1 MIKKWSKFHYIP
13 KRQNKNTS
21 PFFCAGFTLV
31 ELIIVIAITSILLA
45 AGVVSFTGL
54 RISGGLSAGADTI
67 KLTLEK
73 SRLSSLVK
81 EDETGYSVKLNDTDL
96 VLFKGL
102 VYDANSSSNKII
114 GLPSGTKITSINL
127 ENGGSIVS
135 FSHLNGTTTPGI
147 IVLSSINDPAYT
159 RTIYVNGSG
168 RVYHAYTSGGS
179 LGGGGSGGNGQV
191 ADTGHQEFNLGWSI
205 QNTSELK
212 FKFLTDPEQS
222 EIFIMQPHFN
232 GNKTVFNYVRN
243 FDAGGTDQRI
253 TMYSNQLDP
262 TNTIMSIT
270 RDPASSGPTLE
281 ISIDG
286 RVLVTYFSD
295 GTVSVGSSGGTM
307 IVQ

>member
-1 MIKKWSKFHYIP
+1 MRKKRLNLLNVSKRH
-13 KRQNKNTS
+13 NKNIS

-45 AGVVSFTGL
+45 GGIVSFTGL

-81 EDETGYSVKLNDTDL
+81 EDETGYSVKLNDTSL

-102 VYDANSSSNKII
+102 VYDVNSSSNKIVN
-114 GLPSGTKITSINL
+114 LPSGTKITSVNL
-127 ENGGSIVS
+127 ENGGSTVS
-135 FSHLNGTTTPGI
+135 FSHLNGTTTPGT

-179 LGGGGSGGNGQV
+179 LGGGGSGGQGQV

-212 FKFLTDPEQS
+212 FKFLTNPGQS

-232 GNKTVFNYVRN
+232 GNKTVFNYVRD
-243 FDAGGTDQRI
+243 FDAGGVDQRV

-281 ISIDG
+281 IYIDD
-286 RVLVTYFSD
+286 RLLVTYFSD
-295 GTVSVGSSGGTM
+295 GTVSAGSSGGTM